1 MTGGRPCDRR
11 STRGSIAQAA
21 ELLDACRA
29 RGETIVTAESC
40 TGGLVAATLTAIPG
54 SSDVFERGFVTY
66 ANAAKSEMLGV
77 PYWLIE
83 RHGAVSEDVARAMAG
98 GALTHSQASLAVA
111 VTGIA
116 GPDGGTPEKPVG
128 LVHFAAGAARRRRSA
143 TRWCCSAI
151 SGAPRS
157 GGGASSARSRCS
169 AHCCEASARAFAS
182 IDRIGPRLEG
192 VGIFLHGLVEEAAD
206 QPLEQARA
214 EAIGDIEVD
223 LARPLA

>member
-1 MTGGRPCDRR
+1 MNLAIDLDERL
-11 STRGSIAQAA
+11 IALAA
-21 ELLDACRA
+21 ELLEACRLQ
-29 RGETIVTAESC
+29 GESIVTAESC
-40 TGGLVAATLTAIPG
+40 TGGLVAATLTAVPG

-128 LVHFAAGAARRRRSA
+128 LVHFAATRRDTPIIHEKVLYGDLGRPEIRKRSVERA
-143 TRWCCSAI
+143 LALL
-151 SGAPRS
+151 
-157 GGGASSARSRCS
+157 AS
-169 AHCCEASARAFAS
+169 
-182 IDRIGPRLEG
+182 L
-192 VGIFLHGLVEEAAD
+192 L
-206 QPLEQARA
+206 
-214 EAIGDIEVD
+214 
-223 LARPLA
+223 

>member
-1 MTGGRPCDRR
+1 MSLAIDIDERL
-11 STRGSIAQAA
+11 IAQAV
-21 ELLDACRA
+21 ELLEACRL

-66 ANAAKSEMLGV
+66 ANTAKSEMLGV

-111 VTGIA
+111 VTGVA

-128 LVHFAAGAARRRRSA
+128 LVHFAAARRN
-143 TRWCCSAI
+143 
-151 SGAPRS
+151 APVIHEMVLF
-157 GGGASSARSRCS
+157 GDLG
-169 AHCCEASARAFAS
+169 
-182 IDRIGPRLEG
+182 
-192 VGIFLHGLVEEAAD
+192 
-206 QPLEQARA
+206 RA
-214 EAIGDIEVD
+214 EIRKRSVERALLLLGS
-223 LARPLA
+223 LL